1 MALKNLIS
9 LWTLSLC
16 VVADKVPSI
25 TDSQFI
31 DECLQAHNELRG
43 SVNPPAADM
52 KHMFWDESLAKLA
65 KEWTTECK
73 FEHRSCLS
81 KPYKCTEDF
90 QFVGENIWLG
100 GFPYFSPKSSITAW
114 YNETAFYDFD
124 TKACSKVCGHYTQV
138 VWAKSYKVGC
148 AVSICP
154 NLGTSKTSIF
164 VCNYGP
170 AGNFVNV
177 SPYTKGE
184 PCSMCAEGE
193 KCVNKLCHAERPGKG
208 GQDVRCCTTTADGD
222 VVGPHDS
229 FSSVVQPELLAFLT
243 GEERRASRR
252 GWMRGQECYTEANVI
267 GAFPQCHS
275 STDHPRYPLELSGG
289 GSRERNLRNTSECSP
304 DQNSTIVPNS
314 FLHLHASKAD
324 RD

>member
-16 VVADKVPSI
+16 VVASDLPPVPSI

-31 DECLQAHNELRG
+31 DQCVQAHNELRG
-43 SVNPPAADM
+43 NVNPPAADM
-52 KHMFWDESLAKLA
+52 KHMFWDENLAKLA

-73 FEHRSCLS
+73 FEHRTCLS
-81 KPYKCTEDF
+81 KPYQCNEDF

-100 GFPYFSPKSSITAW
+100 GFRYFSPKSSITAW
-114 YNETAFYDFD
+114 YNETAFYDFE

-138 VWAKSYKVGC
+138 VWAKSHKVGC
-148 AVSICP
+148 AVSLCP
-154 NLGTSKTSIF
+154 NLGTSSTSIF

-193 KCVNKLCHAERPGKG
+193 KCVNKLCLPSNFRFNWKDQVSDLFSCAGIESHKQSKSVCSGSLGNAE
-208 GQDVRCCTTTADGD
+208 
-222 VVGPHDS
+222 
-229 FSSVVQPELLAFLT
+229 LT
-243 GEERRASRR
+243 WIWGE
-252 GWMRGQECYTEANVI
+252 
-267 GAFPQCHS
+267 
-275 STDHPRYPLELSGG
+275 
-289 GSRERNLRNTSECSP
+289 
-304 DQNSTIVPNS
+304 
-314 FLHLHASKAD
+314 
-324 RD
+324 